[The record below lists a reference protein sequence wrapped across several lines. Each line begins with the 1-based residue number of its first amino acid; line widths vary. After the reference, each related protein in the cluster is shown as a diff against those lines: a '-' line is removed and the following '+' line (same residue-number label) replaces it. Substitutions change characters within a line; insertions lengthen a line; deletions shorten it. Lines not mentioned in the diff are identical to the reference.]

1 MPIVQRATSFWLR
14 LTEPLLLRSE
24 GHVATAKALRAARI
38 ARFPEWYLAISYL
51 ASGLTGL
58 VVGASAYVVGATL
71 LGLPA
76 RWSWGA
82 AAVAAVFAFLLVRL
96 GFLAYPRV
104 VAAGRARRID
114 AELPSVVTLC
124 YALSRGGMNPLDIF
138 REVARERSTYG
149 EAAIECGVVVR
160 NVEWFGMDFV
170 TALKETSA
178 TTPSADFRS
187 LLDGFVTILNS
198 GADPRDYFKNQA
210 HTRLQQAEL
219 GLERELEQASLLA
232 EIYVSGLLVLPLL
245 LLVVL
250 AGLAPLA
257 PGQDALMPFVVF
269 GLVPLGTGVYLV
281 LLETMLPPESLA
293 VPAQAKPSIADFG
306 IASLP
311 NRTPLLPPPW
321 RAGGEVANLSS
332 GAAADGKAARSLHWR
347 LFLDRLRQGAVSRMG
362 RARDRMTAN
371 PQDALAISGFLG
383 LAFTAGAGVWVNARG
398 VPGIDRAYALTGVL
412 LLGIAITA
420 VPVSIF
426 HEVRLRSMRK
436 VERALP
442 DTLKKLASFNERGIS
457 LLQSFQ
463 ILGRSTTGPLAHELK
478 AVDRDVTWNSSL
490 QGALQRLRQRVRTAR
505 MAKLGILLERASAAT
520 GNLREVLD
528 IAAEDA
534 TRTEHLKA
542 TKHQSMM
549 SYVVVVYLVFAVFL
563 YVLYVVADLFY
574 GPTGLGTAAAAGATG
589 SGVGIQPEA
598 AKLLFAQASVIQ
610 GVACGLVAGRLGE
623 GHFLSG
629 LKHAVILGIAA
640 YFVFLL
646 GVL

>member
-1 MPIVQRATSFWLR
+1 MPILQRATSFWLR

-51 ASGLTGL
+51 TSTL
-58 VVGASAYVVGATL
+58 VGVACAGAAFVVARQLEMTRL
-71 LGLPA
+71 LG
-76 RWSWGA
+76 WSVVA
-82 AAVAAVFAFLLVRL
+82 ASAVFAFLVVRL
-96 GFLAYPRV
+96 GFLAYPRI

-114 AELPSVVTLC
+114 QELSSVVTLC

-138 REVARERSTYG
+138 REVAAERRTYG
-149 EAAIECGVVVR
+149 EASVECGVVVR

-170 TALKETSA
+170 TALKETST
-178 TTPSADFRS
+178 TTPSAELRAF
-187 LLDGFVTILNS
+187 LDGFVTILNS
-198 GADPRDYFKNQA
+198 GADPKDYFKNQA
-210 HTRLQQAEL
+210 HTRLQAAEL
-219 GLERELEQASLLA
+219 GLEREMEQASMLA

-269 GLVPLGTGVYLV
+269 GLVPLGTAVYLV
-281 LLETMLPPESLA
+281 LLETMLPPDSLA
-293 VPAQAKPSIADFG
+293 VPAADSPQLADFG
-306 IASLP
+306 VSALP
-311 NRTPLLPPPW
+311 SKAPHLPPPW
-321 RAGGEVANLSS
+321 RAGGDVANAS
-332 GAAADGKAARSLHWR
+332 GAVVVDDKAARSLHWR
-347 LFLDRLRQGAVSRMG
+347 LFFERVRGNMAASLRRM
-362 RARDRMTAN
+362 REDMTAN
-371 PQDALAISGFLG
+371 PQNALGISGFFG
-383 LAFTAGAGVWVNARG
+383 LAFTAGAGIWINARG
-398 VPGIDRAYALTGVL
+398 IPGIDRAYALTGVL
-412 LLGIAITA
+412 LLGIAITCI
-420 VPVSIF
+420 PVSVF
-426 HEVRLRSMRK
+426 HEVRLRRMRK
-436 VERALP
+436 VESALP
-442 DTLKKLASFNERGIS
+442 ETLNKLAGFNERGIS

-463 ILGRSTTGPLAHELK
+463 ILGRSMTGPLASELK
-478 AVDRDVTWNSSL
+478 SVERDVRWNSSL
-490 QGALQRLRQRVRTAR
+490 QGALQRLRQRVRTVR

-534 TRTEHLKA
+534 TRTEHLKS
-542 TKHQSMM
+542 TKRQSMM
-549 SYVVVVYLVFAVFL
+549 SYVVVVYIVFAVFL

-574 GPTGLGTAAAAGATG
+574 GPTGLGSAAAAGAG
-589 SGVGIQPEA
+589 SAIKPQA
-598 AKLLFAQASVIQ
+598 AKLLFAQASVLQ

-629 LKHAVILGIAA
+629 LKHAVILGITA